1 MAFLDVIEWWNSKI
15 YYVLTMNRG
24 FITVKRIIRGRM
36 YQRQVSSTGCLTP
49 PEAAAF
55 LDLGL
60 RHVYRLLE
68 CKELPSWNRNGRVLI
83 PCEAVI
89 KRMEIKTLKGGVFLM
104 PTKRQLERRVAEL
117 EDFFE
122 ESQTLS
128 DRAFGRD
135 EGCDEEE
142 GEDE

>member
-1 MAFLDVIEWWNSKI
+1 
-15 YYVLTMNRG
+15 
-24 FITVKRIIRGRM
+24 M
-36 YQRQVSSTGCLTP
+36 YQRTVSSAGYLTA

-55 LDLGL
+55 LDVGL

-68 CKELPSWNRNGRVLI
+68 RKELPSWNRNGRVLI
-83 PCEAVI
+83 PCKSVI

-104 PTKRQLERRVAEL
+104 PTKRQLERRLAEL
-117 EDFFE
+117 EEFFE

-135 EGCDEEE
+135 EDCGEEQE
-142 GEDE
+142 HEDE